1 MIIFADRF
9 FFFFGVLGEGEDE
22 DEGDDDDGDDV
33 GEDDDT
39 DGDDDDDDGTDA
51 DDDDNAPPEPG
62 EVTSDAF
69 ATTEGFCASDS
80 SKSGAAAAVELF
92 NTSSSSDDTRD
103 FAFARSCARSIEEAA
118 EVAMEGEDA
127 GTVKPWRCLSSRS
140 IFSIWLSNGSSKS

>member
-1 MIIFADRF
+1 MITFADRF

-69 ATTEGFCASDS
+69 A
-80 SKSGAAAAVELF
+80 
-92 NTSSSSDDTRD
+92 
-103 FAFARSCARSIEEAA
+103 RSCARSIEEAA